1 MNSSSIT
8 GRLLQWM
15 VLGLVLSGI
24 VRAQVTDDP
33 VTVPVYFQG
42 MFNAQSTDSENPATV
57 TITAL
62 GVTGPSGVSSG
73 SSEGGDEQGTYGGFA
88 RLRPGKNYTFRI
100 DTYAVTRVW
109 VKVTPPAGH
118 RVFINGVDHE
128 MFDWAKGD
136 GSPLE
141 PQGGFEVRLD
151 DGGGAGV
158 GASDTLR
165 PGRLLWSVGLGN
177 LKNGKPA
184 GAVRIAEDG
193 LTANT
198 FKPATLYYD
207 REAKHQNGRSLGE
220 DGEVVVVKVN
230 NVLRQV
236 YATTVLADIVPNNDY
251 SYYIRL
257 YPREQVTDPDPNSTT
272 LPFNVSGVPLYEYF
286 VENPGHPALDSIR
299 ISRTT
304 NQNGQLIMWTQMTKS
319 VPTAGTTVWTV
330 QDWVEKPAGATTVS
344 SPVQH
349 RWTYTDSD
357 RNELFEIMD
366 GSGTVARSVFKRYD
380 DVNFGVETTR
390 ELTYET
396 NGYGGTSPI
405 TTSYTYHQ
413 GFGQGGWHRVR
424 TVSANDGS
432 WTAFDYHSDFRRHG
446 ALQQVRRPHKNEP
459 ASDPGGYTG
468 VGESTTYNYD
478 FQDWWGT
485 QVLPTQIETRI
496 DNKYVSRTQFTYSE
510 ETVTDNSSVYD
521 SPAAAQMAVVVITRR
536 DFFNAGQYLTT
547 VTRAYREDAD
557 PQYKF
562 FRGMPRSVE
571 RPDKTMEVMLYFR
584 ANFLSSSEPFIA
596 SLTGGARVHVTIKGT
611 NDGTLGTL
619 FPSYEAAAQATPSNF
634 RVVGGKSSE
643 SRTLLGVAGLP
654 VIAERRALVG
664 TSWIVTSQ
672 DWTSFVNSIW
682 PSVTVQR
689 SGATGSFWTSVDNTW
704 TAGRLT
710 ATVDATGVRQT
721 FGHDSVGRVTSTTKD
736 GATGAGTTIAAQ
748 TVTQGFDA
756 AGGQTSKTTSGAGHT
771 LTWTTAYDRA
781 GRVTSESAPGHGTTS
796 HVYDVGNRIRTTT
809 LATGSTQ
816 IESRYRDGR
825 VASQTGSALVAE
837 YYDYQ
842 VDADGRRRNVVTPR
856 STTDVRRQEEVS
868 DWLGRAAER
877 RRPGFNGATTFVETQ
892 TYHPTSGVLTTVS
905 RSGYADTRYE
915 YNGMGEV
922 VRSGLDLSGGGLL
935 PVSVDRIT
943 DYDQSV
949 EAHDGAYWMVARTW
963 NFHQYNVD
971 AKKLIS
977 TTRERLTGRTP
988 TLRSETR
995 TWDADDNESRTTLTV
1010 DAGAKLVMSTMTKPG
1025 MATAATEV
1033 SLNGLS
1039 VSTTGHDTLTHRRTY
1054 DALGRLQ
1061 SVIDPRTGTAANYTI
1076 TYVTNTSLP
1085 FQRRDSS
1092 NRVVSTTA
1100 YDGAGRPTFVQDAEF
1115 RTARTSYNA
1124 RGQVEYTWGSA
1135 GYPISYAYDTYGQ
1148 MTHQRTY
1155 RDPNN
1160 TVANFWEAT
1169 SWPGASVTAQETEW
1183 QYDDY
1188 SGLLK
1193 RKYDPSRQY
1202 VEYTYNERGQ
1212 TATRSWAR
1220 TVNGSRVTTYYTYFA
1235 GSGEPRSITY
1245 NDSTPAVSYEASGD
1259 PALDVLSRS
1268 YTRLGQPVYVSD
1280 ATGGRTL
1287 TYDAASPWRLAT
1299 ETLSASFY
1307 NSRVLT
1313 NLYEGATSSNSGD
1326 TSYTGHTIASVKG
1339 RYSGFRL
1346 GVNPTAS
1353 AYDLEVSHA
1362 SSNAGRFA
1370 GVLAKRASG
1379 GSTRTFV
1386 FGYETNSPLV
1396 KSLSV
1401 VGNGFQVTRN
1411 FESNRDLIMR
1421 IDTLWSGAVRTRY
1434 DYNYNDRA
1442 QRRTVVQSGDA
1453 FADVGA
1459 THQRYTYNTRGE
1471 LTSAYGYQGADPES
1485 TANPLSTRLH
1495 DYDYDAIGNR
1505 KHANNSGDPTLR
1517 DDYTISN
1524 SNNHYNQRENNTLAV
1539 SGVAAAAAK
1548 VAVSGPSPVPAGGRG
1563 LAGRPSG
1570 GTFWGHNLVVNNQSA
1585 PFVGNITS
1593 YAALAGAGP
1602 GGVDL
1607 FRTETKAGWLP
1618 PVAQTFTHDV
1628 DGNLTSD
1635 GLWTYDWDAE
1645 NRLIRMTATPA
1656 AVAAGRPNHVLE
1668 FRYDYRH
1675 RRVKKEVR
1683 NAQTGAQV
1691 SERRFV
1697 YDGWNVIAETDTTH
1711 AIKRSFTWGL
1721 DVTGGTLTAGGVGA
1735 LLQIHD
1741 HDLNKT
1747 FFPAFDA
1754 NGNITALVNAGDG
1767 TVEASYEYSPFG
1779 EVLRATGAYA
1789 AANPFRFSTKWQDDE
1804 SGLLYYG
1811 FRYYNARDGR
1821 FINRDLIEEA
1831 GGVNLYGFCG
1841 NDGVNRWDYLG
1852 QKSFL
1857 SKFWKKFRHT
1867 IISAVLS
1874 AIPVVGPTLSI
1885 IYNTAVGARY
1895 GGIKGAILALASGGK
1910 LGGYAQM
1917 AASYYNLYQ
1926 TFGHGKFLENVGNFL
1941 TGRLVANTAYQWADA
1956 VFNGRAK
1963 PIQMKQAEQE
1973 EAVDVTGKTKIN
1985 VTKGDN
1991 GDTRLYLRV
2000 FNRQTNDWDTYLTDR
2015 IDTKYVYV
2023 NGIIGD
2029 LKDHFSLAQDHLD
2042 RQFAGITQYTLM
2054 NNETHKGHMDILEAG
2069 LDIIGI
2075 SSHPA
2080 RVFSR
2085 KLGDALARGMK
2096 PTVIGHSQGGAILTQ
2111 TLRILQAKGVDAS
2124 GLTVIYHAAASN
2136 SQYARSLSRSIGAA
2150 FGGHAYSP
2158 GDLVGSVVGM
2168 NSSITQVLPAL
2179 LNVPKLFGER
2189 HISPHSA
2196 PDAAP
2201 KFPWSV
2207 WYPAGP

>member
-1 MNSSSIT
+1 MNSTLIA
-8 GRLLQWM
+8 RYLRRW
-15 VLGLVLSGI
+15 VFLGAAFSGLAY
-24 VRAQVTDDP
+24 AQVADDA

-42 MFNAQSTDSENPATV
+42 MFNAQGTDPENPATV

-62 GVTGPSGVSSG
+62 GIAGPSSPSSG
-73 SSEGGDEQGTYGGFA
+73 SSEGGDEQGTNGGFA

-109 VKVTPPAGH
+109 VKLTPPAGH

-128 MFDWAKGD
+128 MFDWAKSD

-151 DGGGAGV
+151 DGGGSGV

-184 GAVRIAEDG
+184 GALRIAEDG
-193 LTANT
+193 LTTNA
-198 FKPATLYYD
+198 FKPAALYYD
-207 REAKHQNGRSLGE
+207 REARHQNGRSLGDE
-220 DGEVVVVKVN
+220 GEVVVVKVN
-230 NVLRQV
+230 NLLRQV

-257 YPREQVTDPDPNSTT
+257 YPREQVTDPDINSTT
-272 LPFNVSGVPLYEYF
+272 LPFNVSGTPLYEFF

-299 ISRTT
+299 ITRTT
-304 NQNGQLIMWTQMTKS
+304 NQNGQIVMWTQMTKS
-319 VPTAGTTVWTV
+319 TPTAGTTVWSV
-330 QDWVEKPAGATTVS
+330 HDWVERTAAATVVS

-349 RWTYTDSD
+349 RWTYSDGD

-366 GSGTVARSVFKRYD
+366 ASGTIARSVFKRYD
-380 DVNFGVETTR
+380 DVNFGVETSR

-396 NGYGGTSPI
+396 NGYGGASPV
-405 TTSYTYHQ
+405 TTSYWYHQ
-413 GFGQGGWHRVR
+413 NFGGGGWRKVR
-424 TVSANDGS
+424 TISSSDGS
-432 WTAFDYHSDFRRHG
+432 WSSFDYYSDFRRHG
-446 ALQQVRRPHKNEP
+446 ALQQVRRPHKNDP
-459 ASDPGGYTG
+459 VSDPGWYTG
-468 VGESTTYNYD
+468 VGESTTYSYD
-478 FQDWWGT
+478 FVDWWGT

-496 DNKYVSRTQFTYSE
+496 DNKFTSRTQFTYTE
-510 ETVTDNSSVYD
+510 ETVTDSSSIYNNS
-521 SPAAAQMAVVVITRR
+521 AAAQMPVVIVTRK
-536 DFFNAGQYLTT
+536 DFFNSWQFHTT
-547 VTRAYREDAD
+547 VTRTYREDSD

-562 FRGMPRSVE
+562 FRGLPRSVE

-584 ANFLSSSEPFIA
+584 ADFLSSSAPFNV
-596 SLTGGARVHVTIKGT
+596 SLTGGARVHATINGT
-611 NDGTLGTL
+611 SDGTMGAV
-619 FPSYEAAAQATPSNF
+619 FPGYEAAAQAAPANF
-634 RVVGGKSSE
+634 RVVAGKSTE
-643 SRTLLGVAGLP
+643 SRTLLGIAGLP
-654 VIAERRALVG
+654 VISERRALVG
-664 TSWIVTSQ
+664 GSWIVTGQ
-672 DWTSFVNSIW
+672 DWTTFVNGIW
-682 PSVTVQR
+682 PSLTYQR
-689 SGATGSFWTSVDNTW
+689 SSATTTFWTSADNTW

-710 ATVDATGVRQT
+710 ATVDAMGVRQT
-721 FGHDSVGRVTSTTKD
+721 FAHDSVGRVISTTKD

-756 AGGQTSKTTSGAGHT
+756 AGGQTSKTTSGGGHT
-771 LTWTTAYDRA
+771 LTWATAYDRA

-796 HVYDVGNRIRTTT
+796 YAYDVANRIKTTT

-816 IESRYRDGR
+816 VETRYRDGR
-825 VASQTGSALVAE
+825 VLSQGGTAVIAE
-837 YYDYQ
+837 FYDYLI
-842 VDADGRRRNVVTPR
+842 DTDGRRRIVVTPR

-868 DWLGRAAER
+868 DWLGRVAER
-877 RRPGFNGATTFVETQ
+877 RRPGFNGATTYIESQ
-892 TYHPTSGVLTTVS
+892 TYQPTMGVLTTVS
-905 RSGYADTRYE
+905 RTGYADTRYD

-922 VRSGLDLSGGGLL
+922 IRSGLDLSGGGLL
-935 PVSVDRIT
+935 PASVDRIT
-943 DYDQSV
+943 DYEQIV
-949 EAHDGAYWMVARTW
+949 EAYDGAYWMTARTW
-963 NFHQYNVD
+963 TYHHYNVD
-971 AKKLIS
+971 AKKLMS
-977 TTRERLTGRTP
+977 VTRERLTGRTP

-995 TWDADDNESRTTLTV
+995 TWDADDNESRTTLTI
-1010 DAGAKLVMSTMTKPG
+1010 DAAAKLATSTMIKPG

-1039 VSTTGHDTLTHRRTY
+1039 VSTIGHDGLAHRRTY

-1061 SVIDPRTGTAANYTI
+1061 SVIDPRTGTAASYSI

-1100 YDGAGRPTFVQDAEF
+1100 YDGAGRPTFVQDADF
-1115 RTARTSYNA
+1115 RTARTAYNA
-1124 RGQVEYTWGSA
+1124 RGQLEYSWGSA
-1135 GYPISYAYDTYGQ
+1135 GYPISYGYDTYGQ
-1148 MTHQRTY
+1148 MAFQRTY

-1160 TVANFWEAT
+1160 TVANSWEAT
-1169 SWPGASVTAQETEW
+1169 SWPGAGVVAQETEW

-1193 RKYDPSRQY
+1193 RKYDPTRQY
-1202 VEYTYNERGQ
+1202 TEYTYNERGQ
-1212 TATRSWAR
+1212 TTTRSWAR
-1220 TVNGSRVTTYYTYFA
+1220 TVNGSRVTTFYNYFA

-1245 NDSTPAVSYEASGD
+1245 NDTTPAVNYEASGD
-1259 PALDVLSRS
+1259 PSLDALSRS
-1268 YTRLGQPVYVSD
+1268 YTRLGQPVYVTD
-1280 ATGGRTL
+1280 VTGGRTL
-1287 TYDAASPWRLAT
+1287 TYDATSPWRLAT

-1307 NSRVLT
+1307 NSRVLA
-1313 NLYEGATSSNSGD
+1313 NLYEGATSSNTGD
-1326 TSYTGHTIASVKG
+1326 SSYTGHTIANVKG
-1339 RYSGFRL
+1339 RYSGYRL
-1346 GVNPTAS
+1346 GVSPTAS
-1353 AYDLEVSHA
+1353 AYELENSHA
-1362 SSNAGRFA
+1362 SSDAGRFA
-1370 GVLAKRASG
+1370 GILAKRASG
-1379 GSTRTFV
+1379 ASTRTFV
-1386 FGYETNSPLV
+1386 FGYEPSSPLV

-1401 VGNGFQVTRN
+1401 VGNGFQIIRN
-1411 FESNRDLIMR
+1411 FEANRDLISR
-1421 IDTLWSGAVRTRY
+1421 IDALWSGAVRTRY
-1434 DYNYNDRA
+1434 DYSYNDRA

-1453 FADVGA
+1453 FADLGT
-1459 THQRYTYNTRGE
+1459 THQRYTYTTRGE
-1471 LTSAYGYQGADPES
+1471 LSSAYGYHGSDPES

-1505 KHANNSGDPTLR
+1505 KHANTSGDPTLR
-1517 DDYTISN
+1517 DDYSITN
-1524 SNNHYNQRENNTLAV
+1524 GTNQYNQRENNTLAV
-1539 SGVAAAAAK
+1539 SGVAATAAK
-1548 VAVSGPSPVPAGGRG
+1548 VAVSGPPPVPAGGRG

-1570 GTFWGHNLVVNNQSA
+1570 GTFWGHNLVVNNQAA

-1593 YAALAGAGP
+1593 FAALVGAGG

-1618 PVAQTFTHDV
+1618 PAAQSFTHDA

-1635 GLWTYDWDAE
+1635 GLWIYDWDAE
-1645 NRLIRMTATPA
+1645 NRLIRMTATAA

-1683 NAQTGAQV
+1683 HAQTGAPI

-1697 YDGWNVIAETDTTH
+1697 YDGWNVIAETDATH

-1741 HDLNKT
+1741 YDLNKT
-1747 FFPAFDA
+1747 LFPAYDG
-1754 NGNITALVNAGDG
+1754 NGNIAALVNAADG
-1767 TVEASYEYSPFG
+1767 VVEASYEYSPFG

-1811 FRYYNARDGR
+1811 YRYYSARDGR

-1857 SKFWKKFRHT
+1857 SKFWSKFRHT

-1874 AIPVVGPTLSI
+1874 AIPGVGSTLSI
-1885 IYNTAVGARY
+1885 MYNTGVGARY

-1910 LGGYAQM
+1910 LGRPAHFL
-1917 AASYYNLYQ
+1917 ASYYGLYQ
-1926 TFGHGKFLENVGNFL
+1926 QFGRGNFLENLGNFL
-1941 TGRLVANTAYQWADA
+1941 TGRLVSNTAYQWADA
-1956 VFNGRAK
+1956 VFNGGPK
-1963 PIQMKQAEQE
+1963 PIVRKMAEQE
-1973 EAVDVTGKTKIN
+1973 EPADTTGKTKI
-1985 VTKGDN
+1985 TSLKGDN
-1991 GDTRLYLRV
+1991 GNTQLYLKIL
-2000 FNRQTNDWDTYLTDR
+2000 NIQENKWETYLTDR
-2015 IDTKYVYV
+2015 IDTKYVYL
-2023 NGIIGD
+2023 NGITGD
-2029 LKDHFSLAQDHLD
+2029 LNAHFSLAEAHLD
-2042 RQFAGITQYTLM
+2042 RRFDGITQYTLM
-2054 NNETHKGHMDILEAG
+2054 NNVTHGPGMDILEAG

-2080 RVFSR
+2080 RVFTR
-2085 KLGDALARGMK
+2085 KLEDALARGMK

-2111 TLRILQAKGVDAS
+2111 ALRILQAKGVDAS

-2158 GDLVGSVVGM
+2158 GDLIGSVVGM

-2179 LNVPKLFGER
+2179 FNVPKLFGER

-2196 PDAAP
+2196 PDAAV

-2207 WYPAGP
+2207 FYPAGP